1 MGKLGMNKTAE
12 LLQPILDFLQ
22 CETPEAWVVW
32 ALANQEI
39 MLIDHCNC
47 EKKAASTALSLIYR
61 YTDRHELL
69 MKMSKLAREELR
81 HFEQVLKI
89 MKEREITYETV
100 SASRYAKELI
110 KEVRTFEPAAL
121 VDKLIIGAYI
131 EARSCERFA
140 KIAPLLDDSLG
151 EFYVSLLK
159 SESRHFSDYLEL
171 AQSYAEEDI
180 SDRVNLIGKTEA
192 KLVLS
197 IDQEF
202 RFHSGVP
209 VSS

>member
-1 MGKLGMNKTAE
+1 MNKTSE
-12 LLQPILDFLQ
+12 LLQPILSFLH
-22 CETPEAWVVW
+22 CETPEAWVSW
-32 ALANQEI
+32 ALANQTL

-61 YTDRHELL
+61 YTDRDALL

-89 MKEREITYETV
+89 MKARKIKYETIT
-100 SASRYAKELI
+100 ASRYAQALI
-110 KEVRTFEPAAL
+110 KEVRTHEPAAL

-140 KIAPLLDDSLG
+140 KIAPLLDENLG
-151 EFYVSLLK
+151 DFYRSLLK
-159 SESRHFSDYLEL
+159 SESRHFMDYLHL
-171 AQSYAEEDI
+171 AQFYSEEDI
-180 SDRVNLIGKTEA
+180 SERVDVIGQTEA
-192 KLVLS
+192 KLILS
-197 IDQEF
+197 VDKAF

-209 VSS
+209 K

>member
-1 MGKLGMNKTAE
+1 MGKLGMNKTTE
-12 LLQPILDFLQ
+12 LLKPILHFLQ
-22 CETPEAWVVW
+22 CETPDAWVTW

-39 MLIDHCNC
+39 MLIDHGNC
-47 EKKAASTALSLIYR
+47 EKKAASTALSLIHR
-61 YTDRHELL
+61 YTDRNELL

-89 MKEREITYETV
+89 LNQREIGYETIT
-100 SASRYAKELI
+100 ASRYAKELI
-110 KEVRTFEPAAL
+110 KEVRTHEPAAL

-140 KIAPLLDDSLG
+140 KIAPLLDESLG
-151 EFYVSLLK
+151 EFYLSLLK
-159 SESRHFSDYLEL
+159 SESRHFSDYLNL

-180 SDRVNLIGKTEA
+180 SGRIDVIGQTEA
-192 KLVLS
+192 RLILS
-197 IDQEF
+197 ADEEF

-209 VSS
+209 SLH

>member
-1 MGKLGMNKTAE
+1 MNKTSE
-12 LLQPILDFLQ
+12 LLHPILNFLQ
-22 CETPEAWVVW
+22 CETPEAWVSW
-32 ALANQEI
+32 ALANRNL

-61 YTDRHELL
+61 YTDRDELL
-69 MKMSKLAREELR
+69 VKMSKLAREELR

-89 MKEREITYETV
+89 MKERKIKYETIT
-100 SASRYAKELI
+100 ASRYAKALI
-110 KEVRTFEPAAL
+110 KEVRTYEPAAL

-140 KIAPLLDDSLG
+140 IIAPLLDENLG
-151 EFYVSLLK
+151 DFYRSLLK
-159 SESRHFSDYLEL
+159 SEARHFTDYLDL

-180 SDRVNLIGKTEA
+180 SERVDVIGQTEA
-192 KLVLS
+192 KLILS
-197 IDQEF
+197 TDEEF

-209 VSS
+209 R

>member
-1 MGKLGMNKTAE
+1 MGKSGMNKTSE
-12 LLQPILDFLQ
+12 LLQPILSFLH
-22 CETPEAWVVW
+22 CETPKAWVSW
-32 ALANQEI
+32 ALANQAL

-61 YTDRHELL
+61 YTDRDALL

-89 MKEREITYETV
+89 MKARKIKYETIT
-100 SASRYAKELI
+100 ASRYAQALI
-110 KEVRTFEPAAL
+110 KEVRTHEPAAL

-140 KIAPLLDDSLG
+140 KIAPLLDENLG
-151 EFYVSLLK
+151 DFYRSLLK
-159 SESRHFSDYLEL
+159 SESRHFMDYLHL
-171 AQSYAEEDI
+171 AQFYSEEDI
-180 SDRVNLIGKTEA
+180 SERVDVIGQTEA
-192 KLVLS
+192 KLILS
-197 IDQEF
+197 VDKAF

-209 VSS
+209 K